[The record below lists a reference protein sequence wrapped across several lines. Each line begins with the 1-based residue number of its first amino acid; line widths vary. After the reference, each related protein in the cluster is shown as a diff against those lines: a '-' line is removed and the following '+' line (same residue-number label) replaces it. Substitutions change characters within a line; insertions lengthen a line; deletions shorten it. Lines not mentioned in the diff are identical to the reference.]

1 MTEVASNSHLLEA
14 LIIRSLRQHGARI
27 RRDDDGNLCLGRF
40 DIGEMAEA
48 LSRNVKVKAE

>member
-48 LSRNVKVKAE
+48 LSRKVKVKAE